1 MILSMNAYV
10 NISNELRNFF
20 STNKIFRYLLP
31 LDIVI
36 MFTGLALTFLNTA
49 LRISIGGFF
58 SALAYWAFII
68 GLILTYAN
76 LKERPLYIGLLGY
89 GGIYLIVFLR
99 TLFSRVPAINFSS
112 LFRIIVYAGLGYLL
126 LRKTLTNSSGTSVG
140 G

>member
-1 MILSMNAYV
+1 MNAYV

-58 SALAYWAFII
+58 SA
-68 GLILTYAN
+68 GILGFYYRTYT
-76 LKERPLYIGLLGY
+76 YIRQ
-89 GGIYLIVFLR
+89 F
-99 TLFSRVPAINFSS
+99 
-112 LFRIIVYAGLGYLL
+112 
-126 LRKTLTNSSGTSVG
+126 
-140 G
+140 